1 MLVFKLHLGQGEE
14 LLVAALLSSNTRLTG
29 RPTLRA
35 LESNQLFALCT
46 MQQLSVG
53 LFPENEYCIMTAFQN
68 AQYIITSNHVYSA
81 KFIQVYT

>member
-14 LLVAALLSSNTRLTG
+14 LLVAALLSPNTRLTG

-53 LFPENEYCIMTAFQN
+53 LFPENDYCIMTAFQN

-81 KFIQVYT
+81 IFTQVYT